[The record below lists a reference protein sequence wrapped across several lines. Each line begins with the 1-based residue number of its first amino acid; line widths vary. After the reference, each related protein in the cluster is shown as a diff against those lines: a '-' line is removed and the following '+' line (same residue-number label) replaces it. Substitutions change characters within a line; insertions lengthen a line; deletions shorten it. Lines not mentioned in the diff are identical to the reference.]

1 MRTAIPTTRFK
12 KDYKREIKT
21 DAGVQ
26 ALVSQVVSLLA
37 QDEKLPHRFM
47 DHNLQGTWKGFRE
60 CHIRPDLLL
69 IYQKTDTGELHL
81 IRLGSHSE
89 LF

>member
-1 MRTAIPTTRFK
+1 MRVIVPSTRFK

-26 ALVSQVVSLLA
+26 ALVAQVISWLA
-37 QDEKLPHRFM
+37 QDEKLPYRFM
-47 DHNLQGTWKGFRE
+47 DPNLQGTWKGYRE
-60 CHIRPDLLL
+60 CHVKPDLLL
-69 IYQKTDTGELHL
+69 IYQKTDAGELQL